1 MIYISDCLKQWLNN
15 CFDIDFNDAKI
26 ITIAKGKNYDE
37 DFVEQDD
44 DQKEMHVLYYV
55 NNKFLRLIVNNDNT
69 ELYADIMEKTDE
81 ADPS

>member
-37 DFVEQDD
+37 DFVKQDD